1 MIEVRVK
8 ELETIVNKYN
18 CILDQINENNTNL
31 FGCFT
36 DISKYWNDD
45 RKINLY
51 TSYKL
56 EKNRIIKLTDNIKEV
71 KEVYEY
77 LYNEYS
83 TFGEV
88 IKCNLDSKDNII
100 YKLDKIINQ
109 IQNLIYQYDNLG
121 DISSYYNSHKIYTQK
136 SKLLDILDTYK
147 TIKSKITADYDS
159 IKEIET
165 EAQDKLNKISI
176 ETFNLNKYEGNE

>member
-77 LYNEYS
+77 LYNAYS

-176 ETFNLNKYEGNE
+176 ETFNLNKYERNE